1 MANDLYMNKLRHW
14 ARVIET
20 ANASNLTRSEW
31 CKKMDISENAFYY
44 WQRRVRKHALDQ
56 IADQP
61 EMVCN
66 PPAAAPVAGEGSG
79 KPDFFEIVIS
89 DSNAQASP
97 SVAGFATTPKEDT
110 TDTSVQGGITV
121 RFGPFSIDLSEGFS
135 KSAFQSALEVMGH
148 V

>member
-14 ARVIET
+14 ARVLET

-56 IADQP
+56 ITDQP
-61 EMVCN
+61 ETVCN
-66 PPAAAPVAGEGSG
+66 LPAVPVATEESG
-79 KPDFFEIVIS
+79 NPDFFEIVIS
-89 DSNAQASP
+89 DSNQQASP
-97 SVAGFATTPKEDT
+97 SVAGSATTLKEDT
-110 TDTSVQGGITV
+110 ADTSAQGGITV
-121 RFGPFSIDLSEGFS
+121 RFGAFSIDLSEGFS
-135 KSAFQSALEVMGH
+135 KSAFRSALEVMGH